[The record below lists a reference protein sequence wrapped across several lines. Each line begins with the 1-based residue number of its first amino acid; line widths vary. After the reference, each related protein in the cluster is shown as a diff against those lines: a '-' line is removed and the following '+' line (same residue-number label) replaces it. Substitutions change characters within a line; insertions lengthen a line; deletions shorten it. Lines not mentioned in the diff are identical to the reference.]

1 MINGL
6 LICQNDLLKKLQ
18 NKIDF
23 VNQYLDNI
31 RNDNKRTLSI

>member
-6 LICQNDLLKKLQ
+6 LICQNDLPKKRQ

-23 VNQYLDNI
+23 VKQYLDNI
-31 RNDNKRTLSI
+31 RNDNKFTLSR